1 MKYKINRSYKQN
13 ANRFTFGL
21 ITLVML
27 GFGAVA
33 QSEESKIGKPQ
44 TSISSWSICQSI
56 APSLCDQ
63 LDQVQAQ
70 ANHPLFLIQ

>member
-1 MKYKINRSYKQN
+1 MKYKIERDYTAN

-33 QSEESKIGKPQ
+33 QSEELQINSASTQ
-44 TSISSWSICQSI
+44 STICQSV
-56 APSLCDQ
+56 APSLCYHLEQ
-63 LDQVQAQ
+63 MQSQ